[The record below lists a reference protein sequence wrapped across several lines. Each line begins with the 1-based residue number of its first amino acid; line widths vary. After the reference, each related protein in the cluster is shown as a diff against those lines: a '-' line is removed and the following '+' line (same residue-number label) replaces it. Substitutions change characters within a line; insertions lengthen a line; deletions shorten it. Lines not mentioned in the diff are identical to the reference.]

1 MTTLP
6 SRPDSHGAQ
15 LGPGGTSTGDVL
27 IFDNS
32 PSLPGRIFDGIFG
45 LAIGIVV
52 GIACIDTLF
61 NPPFSGFPGGI
72 LSLILLLGM
81 ILFGFLCVSGC
92 FLEVI
97 RVERLLID
105 FSQQTYHRSS
115 GDLWDVKTATGSL
128 SEVSHLCFRCFYQVR
143 PKGNSSTVVQVL
155 MVWENDARF
164 ILKADCPMFGNLER
178 LKEEMRT
185 YAEQLA
191 ARLGVPVIEDVEG

>member
-1 MTTLP
+1 MTTPP
-6 SRPDSHGAQ
+6 SNSDSENTPV
-15 LGPGGTSTGDVL
+15 GPGCTSSSDVL

-52 GIACIDTLF
+52 CIACSDTLF
-61 NPPFSGFPGGI
+61 SGLPGGV
-72 LSLILLLGM
+72 LDQILLPGM
-81 ILFGFLCVSGC
+81 FLFGFFCVGSC
-92 FLEVI
+92 FLEAI

-105 FSQQTYHRSS
+105 LSRQTYDRSS
-115 GDLWDVKTATGSL
+115 GDLWNVKTTTGSL

-164 ILKADCPMFGNLER
+164 ILKTDCPMFGNLER